1 MSEIAIDNKRK
12 IIHII
17 CAIFI
22 LSLMSFSMY
31 IVSEYLLSLI
41 LMDEKI
47 TFSGSVMIFFSF
59 PFVFYFVVSAV
70 YLSLAKCF
78 PKHYDT
84 CAKYLFVIT
93 TASVFLSFPVSFYVD
108 YKLKSD
114 NYLVCPRISWMSP
127 NTYVKDIKLCD

>member
-1 MSEIAIDNKRK
+1 MVVDSKRK

-47 TFSGSVMIFFSF
+47 TFSGNVMIFFFSF
-59 PFVFYFVVSAV
+59 PFIVYFVVSAV
-70 YLSLAKCF
+70 YLSFAKRY

-84 CAKYLFVIT
+84 CAKYLFVI
-93 TASVFLSFPVSFYVD
+93 AIVSVFLSFPVSFYVD

-114 NYLVCPRISWMSP
+114 NYLVCPRISWTSP
-127 NTYVKDIKLCD
+127 NTYVKDMKLCD